1 MQFPTGGKVRER
13 KLNRCDS
20 GTDSTVWMEEDFCA
34 VTRAI
39 WTVCLQH
46 LKFVSGA
53 YFVCKGWSSMK
64 TLFSSISENVQF
76 VLLCL
81 AVTAAV
87 VLLAWVGEKLV
98 MKKRHRLSTAH
109 TITTVG
115 MLAAISG
122 VLMVIELPLFFAPPF
137 YKLDFSELPVLI
149 CAFSLGPVAGV
160 VCEFLKVLIHLL
172 LKGTSTAFVGDLALS
187 LIHISEPTRP

>member
-87 VLLAWVGEKLV
+87 VLLAWGGERLV
-98 MKKRHRLSTAH
+98 MK
-109 TITTVG
+109 
-115 MLAAISG
+115 
-122 VLMVIELPLFFAPPF
+122 
-137 YKLDFSELPVLI
+137 
-149 CAFSLGPVAGV
+149 
-160 VCEFLKVLIHLL
+160 
-172 LKGTSTAFVGDLALS
+172 
-187 LIHISEPTRP
+187 

>member
-1 MQFPTGGKVRER
+1 MQFPTGGRVRER

-87 VLLAWVGEKLV
+87 VLLAVV
-98 MKKRHRLSTAH
+98 
-109 TITTVG
+109 
-115 MLAAISG
+115 
-122 VLMVIELPLFFAPPF
+122 PF
-137 YKLDFSELPVLI
+137 N
-149 CAFSLGPVAGV
+149 
-160 VCEFLKVLIHLL
+160 L
-172 LKGTSTAFVGDLALS
+172 LKGVLVSVLTFFLYKRVERLFFRKKQP
-187 LIHISEPTRP
+187 E